1 MVAPI
6 LLFAV
11 GNESRGD
18 DALGILLLRELI
30 DWLTPNRKTV
40 SELPAQLQR
49 AGDDFE
55 MIEDYQ
61 LQVEHAMDMRDRRLV
76 LFIDAGIGTHAPFAF
91 YRAQPI
97 NESVLYSHSLA
108 PEILLNVYKQFYREI
123 PPDVFILCIRGESFE
138 LGEGLSDDAAAHLA
152 TAIEFSKRLLQVPE
166 VEAWD
171 QLCVRD
177 TIANCKSRV
186 NSLSL

>member
-40 SELPAQLQR
+40 SELTPHLQR

-108 PEILLNVYKQFYREI
+108 PEILLNVYKQFYRET

-152 TAIEFSKRLLQVPE
+152 TAIEFSKKLLQVPE